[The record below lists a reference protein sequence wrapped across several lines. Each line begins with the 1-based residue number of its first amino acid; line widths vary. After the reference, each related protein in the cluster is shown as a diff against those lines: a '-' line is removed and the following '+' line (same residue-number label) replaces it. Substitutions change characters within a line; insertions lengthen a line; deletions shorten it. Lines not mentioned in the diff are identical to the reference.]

1 MKQASSSESGAI
13 SLKVPIQVVKIV
25 FLPWH
30 IVLPGKA
37 ADIWE
42 GNCCGWTGRSATIAD
57 VMFQGNSRTLY

>member
-1 MKQASSSESGAI
+1 MKQDTSSESGAI
-13 SLKVPIQVVKIV
+13 SPNPGCENLKV

-42 GNCCGWTGRSATIAD
+42 GNCCGWTGRSATVAD
-57 VMFQGNSRTLY
+57 VMFQGDSRTLY